1 MNLHKLHR
9 DLLTS
14 QQQYDKIILDYDGI
28 RQSKGES
35 DITLDKPVT
44 VYSVADKSSGGTGL
58 NALRKCKGSEAITL
72 GRAVKEN
79 KLKNEAL

>member
-44 VYSVADKSSGGTGL
+44 VYSVADKS
-58 NALRKCKGSEAITL
+58 ALLEMLVKKRSEPICRKGFEAIGTP
-72 GRAVKEN
+72 GIGKRA
-79 KLKNEAL
+79 